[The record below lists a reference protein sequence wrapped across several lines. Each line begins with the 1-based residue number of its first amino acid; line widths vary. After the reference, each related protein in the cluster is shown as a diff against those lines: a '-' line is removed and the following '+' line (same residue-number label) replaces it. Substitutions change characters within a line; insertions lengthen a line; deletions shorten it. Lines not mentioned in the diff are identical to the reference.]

1 MEAIGS
7 TNLGSGLASSPSIHI
22 GNQEVPGKV
31 TVIVQQSTGAIT
43 GTDAQTMGGL
53 NNGEVSWQEYRS
65 E

>member
-7 TNLGSGLASSPSIHI
+7 TNLGSGLASSLSIHI
-22 GNQEVPGKV
+22 GNQEAPGKV